1 MREVEVK
8 VLHIDKIDIEK
19 KLVKIGAK
27 LVKKEKQINIRF
39 DNANHDIKKN
49 YGGYM
54 RVRETED
61 LITGKIVNTMTLK
74 KNISKDNVRIN
85 EEKEVIISNLE
96 ETIDIFEALGYKR
109 KKPGKKNRT
118 SYIFEDLLFEIDEWE
133 KRIYPHPY
141 MEIEGPSKERIF
153 YAIELL
159 GIDKNN
165 VTSQSL
171 DDLVKDL

>member
-8 VLHIDKIDIEK
+8 VLHIDKDDIEK
-19 KLVKIGAK
+19 RLIDLGAK
-27 LVKKEKQINIRF
+27 LIKKEKQINIRF
-39 DNANHDIKKN
+39 DNKNQDIKNN

-61 LITGKIVNTMTLK
+61 LITGNIVYTMTLK

-85 EEKEVIISNLE
+85 EEKEVIISDID
-96 ETIDIFEALGYKR
+96 ETMSILEALGYKR
-109 KKPGKKNRT
+109 KTPGKKNRT
-118 SYIFEDLLFEIDEWE
+118 SYIYEDLLFEIDEWE
-133 KRIYPHPY
+133 KRIYPYTY
-141 MEIEGPSKERIF
+141 MEIEGPSKDRIF

-159 GIDKNN
+159 EIDRKN